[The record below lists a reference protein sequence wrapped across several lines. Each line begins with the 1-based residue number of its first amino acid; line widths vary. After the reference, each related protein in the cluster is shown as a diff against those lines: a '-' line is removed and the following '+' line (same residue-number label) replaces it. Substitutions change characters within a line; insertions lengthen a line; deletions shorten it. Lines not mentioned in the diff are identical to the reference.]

1 MAPIYRE
8 HATTTA
14 TGRDGNETG
23 DYLLDKAHAAPGEP
37 CGPKVDFYGA
47 VNGLTPDFESTRME
61 MMALRAAYGG
71 DGEAF
76 SHVSISLRPGEMWTP
91 EKADQAVKI
100 YLRHQGVSDHMALWS
115 VHKDT
120 KHHHIHIMTCR
131 IKPEPNAA
139 GKYEIAYAGGT
150 ICNPTSGHTL
160 SKLSGHAAEAEIRA
174 VQGWAREQKATYD
187 WIDGKLVPAVKDPDA
202 KPKNRLGSR
211 VEAYEAHTGKI
222 HPKTALRDA
231 AQDVIRASGKDK
243 AVAIAALAAKGMI
256 YTDVD
261 YVDNKGRRHTGGLIT
276 SAEVPKG
283 IKLSALDR
291 DCKWI
296 GGQPAAQAP
305 AQQAVPAYTM
315 PVKASLSTNQ
325 SKGQVPAYAISHDV
339 LSNVNALS
347 EKVHATGGEHASKVQ
362 QLSLADDAKPILAA
376 VLSGGMSETE
386 MAKALAQANIVLT
399 HEEGTDAK
407 TGKTYTYG
415 RLSRD
420 GEKPISLRQ
429 LGLDDAGKPLYS
441 LPKLDAA
448 FLRADAAPI
457 LAASHSQG
465 RTATAAALAAQ
476 GIALTEVSKTV
487 KGEDGQEKTV
497 RYGVLERNGVT
508 VALGAVAKGEDGKK
522 PLYSLGGLER
532 ADREIE
538 RKIHREAARAEALQ
552 AAKVGRAERAEV
564 RAAAAQERAA
574 TAQERASQAGADAIQ
589 AGAEVGSDFHSLDF
603 FQQIDVLRQI
613 SSAEAVA
620 RAATGRAADAERR
633 ASDMEIR
640 AKRAEMSAQQPA
652 PGEPKEQQAMADNG
666 RSRGG
671 NGVGGMIHAPAP
683 KKKRAMPAEISA
695 DQEGKDK
702 AAALAQAQADQERA
716 AQAQAVEQAQA
727 VAAEQ
732 ATVQEPEQG
741 QEQGQEQAP
750 PAQIPEIEQPKK
762 KGWLATHAAEAR
774 AAAAAYAAGA
784 KPLGGNTT
792 QAGQAGQI
800 PTGPNHGPRQ

>member
-8 HATTTA
+8 HSTTA
-14 TGRDGNETG
+14 GRDGNETG
-23 DYLLDKAHAAPGEP
+23 DYLLDKAHAAPGKAA
-37 CGPKVDFYGA
+37 GPKVDFYGA

-61 MMALRAAYGG
+61 MMALKACYGG

-76 SHVSISLRPGEMWTP
+76 SHCSISLRKGERWTP
-91 EKADQAVKI
+91 EKAQQAAEI
-100 YLRHQGVSDHMALWS
+100 YLRHQGFGDHMALWS

-120 KHHHIHIMTCR
+120 QHHHIHIMTCR
-131 IKPEPNAA
+131 ISPEPEPGGNY
-139 GKYEIAYAGGT
+139 GIAYAGGT
-150 ICNPTSGHTL
+150 IANPTSGHTY
-160 SKLSGHAAEAEIRA
+160 SHLSGHAAEAEIRA
-174 VQGWAREQKATYD
+174 VQGWQREKKAKYDFVDGKILPATYLKED
-187 WIDGKLVPAVKDPDA
+187 T

-211 VEAYEAHTGKI
+211 VEAYEAHTGNT
-222 HPKTALRDA
+222 HPKTILRDA

-243 AVAIAALAAKGMI
+243 AVAVAALAERGMI

-261 YVDNKGRRHTGGLIT
+261 YVDAKGRRHTGGLIV
-276 SAEVPKG
+276 SKDVPKG
-283 IKLSALDR
+283 IKLSALDK
-291 DCKWI
+291 DCRWI
-296 GGQPAAQAP
+296 AKQPAVATQAP
-305 AQQAVPAYTM
+305 VEKAAPGAVPAYAV
-315 PVKASLSTNQ
+315 PHDISVPREQ
-325 SKGQVPAYAISHDV
+325 SKCQIPPHAISHDT
-339 LSNVNALS
+339 LSIVNASS
-347 EKVHATGGEHASKVQ
+347 EIMHANGGQHASSIHEKSTAEV
-362 QLSLADDAKPILAA
+362 ARAILEQIRPEA
-376 VLSGGMSETE
+376 ETL
-386 MAKALAQANIVLT
+386 KALADNEITLT
-399 HEEGTDAK
+399 REIGTDKK
-407 TGKTYTYG
+407 TGKSYEYG
-415 RLSRD
+415 KLSRP
-420 GEKPISLRQ
+420 GEKPISLRA
-429 LGLDDAGKPLYS
+429 LGLDAAGKPLFS
-441 LPKLDAA
+441 LPILDRA

-476 GIALTEVSKTV
+476 GITLSEVSKVV
-487 KGEDGQEKTV
+487 KDDQGQEKTV

-538 RKIHREAARAEALQ
+538 RKIRREAARAEAIQ
-552 AAKVGRAERAEV
+552 TAKTNWAERAEV
-564 RAAAAQERAA
+564 RATAAQERAA
-574 TAQERASQAGADAIQ
+574 DAGKTAQAQAADAIQ
-589 AGAEVGSDFHSLDF
+589 TGAELGSDFHSLDF

-671 NGVGGMIHAPAP
+671 NGVGGMIHAPTP
-683 KKKRAMPAEISA
+683 RKKKAVPAEIVS

-702 AAALAQAQADQERA
+702 AAALAQAQADEERA
-716 AQAQAVEQAQA
+716 AQAQAAEQSQT
-727 VAAEQ
+727 VDLEQ
-732 ATVQEPEQG
+732 ATV
-741 QEQGQEQAP
+741 QEQAP
-750 PAQIPEIEQPKK
+750 PAQTPETDQPKK
-762 KGWLATHAAEAR
+762 KVGWLAAHAAEAR
-774 AAAAAYAAGA
+774 AAAAGYAASA

-792 QAGQAGQI
+792 QAEAGQI